1 MKKSTPVQMIL
12 RVGIYC
18 FALLLMAFG
27 VALSVNS
34 NLGVSPVNSL
44 PYVISQI
51 LKIQMGTCVTAVFC
65 FYILLQIIILGKN
78 FHPVNLLQILFS
90 TIFGY
95 FVDFAKMLVGD
106 FAIPT
111 YLGQLSMLAVSI
123 VLIALGVLLYMD
135 VQLVPMPME
144 GLSSCVA
151 GKLNKPFPAMKT
163 AIDCLVV
170 LIGAVLSFVF
180 LGKLDGI
187 REGTVITAVVVGKLI
202 AVFKKR
208 ISPIVS
214 KLCFGE

>member
-1 MKKSTPVQMIL
+1 
-12 RVGIYC
+12 
-18 FALLLMAFG
+18 
-27 VALSVNS
+27 
-34 NLGVSPVNSL
+34 
-44 PYVISQI
+44 
-51 LKIQMGTCVTAVFC
+51 
-65 FYILLQIIILGKN
+65 
-78 FHPVNLLQILFS
+78 
-90 TIFGY
+90 
-95 FVDFAKMLVGD
+95 
-106 FAIPT
+106 
-111 YLGQLSMLAVSI
+111 
-123 VLIALGVLLYMD
+123 
-135 VQLVPMPME
+135 ME